1 MIFFSFKKGKF
12 ALDLQIFHTISRL
25 FKLLYVT
32 SLRKITLQRNKKKIN
47 AQTFF
52 ALILL
57 KLHNYLKFVLKCKVK
72 MKNIAIFASG
82 SGSNAENIVNYFR
95 DNQEVSISLIVC
107 NKADAFVFERA
118 KRLGIPSRLVTKT
131 QMQDEAAVLSL
142 LQEYH
147 IDFIVLAGYL
157 LLVPKYLVDAYPHAI
172 VNIHPALIPL
182 HCGKGMYG
190 DKVHEDVIKCG
201 DKQSGITIH
210 YVNEFF
216 DNGDIIFQATCPVE
230 PGDDA
235 HAVATKVHALEYAHF
250 PRIIA
255 ETIAKI

>member
-1 MIFFSFKKGKF
+1 MLHISWKNV
-12 ALDLQIFHTISRL
+12 QI
-25 FKLLYVT
+25 
-32 SLRKITLQRNKKKIN
+32 
-47 AQTFF
+47 
-52 ALILL
+52 
-57 KLHNYLKFVLKCKVK
+57 CKAK

-82 SGSNAENIVNYFR
+82 SGSNAENIINYFSGS
-95 DNQEVSISLIVC
+95 QEVSVALIVC

-118 KRLGIPSRLVTKT
+118 KRLGVPSRLVTKA
-131 QMQDEAAVLSL
+131 QMQDEASVVSL
-142 LQEYH
+142 LKEFN

-157 LLVPKYLVDAYPHAI
+157 LLVPKYLVEAFPRAI

-190 DKVHEDVIKCG
+190 DRVHEDVIKTG

-230 PGDDA
+230 AGDDA

-250 PRIIA
+250 PRVIA
-255 ETIAKI
+255 ETIAKM

>member
-1 MIFFSFKKGKF
+1 MHILEEN
-12 ALDLQIFHTISRL
+12 A
-25 FKLLYVT
+25 
-32 SLRKITLQRNKKKIN
+32 RN
-47 AQTFF
+47 
-52 ALILL
+52 
-57 KLHNYLKFVLKCKVK
+57 CKVK

-82 SGSNAENIVNYFR
+82 SGSNAENIANYFKGS
-95 DNQEVSISLIVC
+95 QEVSIALIVC

-118 KRLGIPSRLVTKT
+118 RKLGIPSKLVTKAD
-131 QMQDEAAVLSL
+131 MQDQQAVLSL
-142 LQEYH
+142 LREYH

-157 LLVPKYLVDAYPHAI
+157 LLVPKYLVEVFPRAI

-190 DKVHEDVIKCG
+190 DRVHEDVIKCG

-250 PRIIA
+250 PHVIA

>member
-1 MIFFSFKKGKF
+1 
-12 ALDLQIFHTISRL
+12 
-25 FKLLYVT
+25 
-32 SLRKITLQRNKKKIN
+32 
-47 AQTFF
+47 
-52 ALILL
+52 
-57 KLHNYLKFVLKCKVK
+57 

-82 SGSNAENIVNYFR
+82 SGSNAENIANYFSGS
-95 DNQEVSISLIVC
+95 EVARISLIVC

-118 KRLGIPSRLVTKT
+118 ERLGIPSRLVTKAEMAD
-131 QMQDEAAVLSL
+131 QELVMGL
-142 LQEYH
+142 LREYN

-157 LLVPKYLVDAYPHAI
+157 LLVPKYLVEAYPQAI

-190 DKVHEDVIKCG
+190 DRVHEDVVRCG

-230 PGDDA
+230 PTDDA
-235 HAVATKVHALEYAHF
+235 HAVAQKVHALEYAHF
-250 PRIIA
+250 PHVID
-255 ETIAKI
+255 ETIQRME

>member
-1 MIFFSFKKGKF
+1 MLHIS
-12 ALDLQIFHTISRL
+12 LENVQI
-25 FKLLYVT
+25 
-32 SLRKITLQRNKKKIN
+32 
-47 AQTFF
+47 
-52 ALILL
+52 
-57 KLHNYLKFVLKCKVK
+57 CKAK

-82 SGSNAENIVNYFR
+82 SGSNAENIINYFSGS
-95 DNQEVSISLIVC
+95 QEVSVALIVC
-107 NKADAFVFERA
+107 NKGDAFVFERA
-118 KRLGIPSRLVTKT
+118 KKLGVPARLVTKA
-131 QMQDEAAVLSL
+131 QMQDEASVKAL
-142 LQEYH
+142 LKEFN

-157 LLVPKYLVDAYPHAI
+157 LLVPKYLVEAFPRAI

-190 DKVHEDVIKCG
+190 DRVHEDVIKSG

-250 PRIIA
+250 PRVIA
-255 ETIAKI
+255 ETIAKM

>member
-1 MIFFSFKKGKF
+1 MLHIS
-12 ALDLQIFHTISRL
+12 LENVQI
-25 FKLLYVT
+25 
-32 SLRKITLQRNKKKIN
+32 
-47 AQTFF
+47 
-52 ALILL
+52 
-57 KLHNYLKFVLKCKVK
+57 CKAK

-82 SGSNAENIVNYFR
+82 SGSNAENIINYFSGS
-95 DNQEVSISLIVC
+95 QEVSVALIVC

-118 KRLGIPSRLVTKT
+118 KKLGVPARLVTKA
-131 QMQDEAAVLSL
+131 QMQDEASVMAL
-142 LQEYH
+142 LKEFN

-157 LLVPKYLVDAYPHAI
+157 LLVPKYLVEAFPRAI

-190 DKVHEDVIKCG
+190 DKVHEDVIKSG

-250 PRIIA
+250 PRVIA
-255 ETIAKI
+255 ETIAKM

>member
-1 MIFFSFKKGKF
+1 
-12 ALDLQIFHTISRL
+12 
-25 FKLLYVT
+25 
-32 SLRKITLQRNKKKIN
+32 
-47 AQTFF
+47 
-52 ALILL
+52 
-57 KLHNYLKFVLKCKVK
+57 

-82 SGSNAENIVNYFR
+82 SGSNAENIATYFSGS
-95 DNQEVSISLIVC
+95 QEVKVALIVC
-107 NKADAFVFERA
+107 NKPDAFVLERA
-118 KRLGIPSRLVTKT
+118 KKLGIPSQVVTGA
-131 QMQDEAAVLSL
+131 QMKDADAVLALMRKYS
-142 LQEYH
+142 

-157 LLVPKYLVDAYPHAI
+157 LLVPKYLVDAFPKAI

-190 DKVHEDVIKCG
+190 DRVHEDVVKCG

-235 HAVATKVHALEYAHF
+235 HAVAMKVHALEYAHF
-250 PRIIA
+250 PHVIA
-255 ETIAKI
+255 ETIAKMK